1 MEIEKIAT
9 AYTGLETKFGLPRQS
24 GVVPSLTARIVM
36 EKGFSGEDLFRGM
49 ENWSHVWLIWGFSRN
64 EDAGWSATVRPPRLG
79 GNTRVGVFASRS
91 PFRPN
96 MLGLSLVRLLSV
108 DFGTKDGTVLT
119 VSGADMA
126 DGTPVYDIKPYL
138 PDTEAPADAFG
149 GFAKAEEWTPLS
161 VEDPEGLLARLP
173 EEDAGTLSELLAQ
186 DPRPSYHSDPGRVYG
201 FSFRGREIKFRV
213 DGNALILTDILG
225 KL

>member
-24 GVVPSLTARIVM
+24 GVVQSLTARIVM

-64 EDAGWSATVRPPRLG
+64 KDAGWSATVRPPRLG

-108 DFGTKDGTVLT
+108 EFGTKDGTVLT

-138 PDTEAPADAFG
+138 PDTEAS
-149 GFAKAEEWTPLS
+149 EWTPLC
-161 VEDPEGLLARLP
+161 VEDPEGLLERLP
-173 EEDAGTLSELLAQ
+173 EDDAGTLRELLAQ
-186 DPRPSYHSDPGRVYG
+186 DPRPSYHSDPERVYG

>member
-1 MEIEKIAT
+1 M
-9 AYTGLETKFGLPRQS
+9 
-24 GVVPSLTARIVM
+24 
-36 EKGFSGEDLFRGM
+36 
-49 ENWSHVWLIWGFSRN
+49 
-64 EDAGWSATVRPPRLG
+64 
-79 GNTRVGVFASRS
+79 GVFASRS

-108 DFGTKDGTVLT
+108 EFGTKDGTVLT

-149 GFAKAEEWTPLS
+149 GFAKASEWTPLC
-161 VEDPEGLLARLP
+161 VEDPEGLLERLP
-173 EEDAGTLSELLAQ
+173 EDDAGTLRELLAQ
-186 DPRPSYHSDPGRVYG
+186 DPRPSYHSDPERVYG

>member
-1 MEIEKIAT
+1 MEIKRIAT
-9 AYTGLETKFGLPRQS
+9 AYTGLEGKFGLPRQS
-24 GVVPSLTARIVM
+24 GVVQSLTARIVM

-49 ENWSHVWLIWGFSRN
+49 ENWSHVWIIWGFSRN

-96 MLGLSLVRLLSV
+96 MLGLSLVKLLSV

-138 PDTEAPADAFG
+138 PDTEAPSDAFG
-149 GFAKAEEWTPLS
+149 GFAKALEWTPLC
-161 VEDPEGLLARLP
+161 VEDPEGMLMRLP
-173 EEDAGTLSELLAQ
+173 EEDAGTLRELLAQ
-186 DPRPSYHSDPGRVYG
+186 DPRPSYHSDPGRIYG
-201 FSFRGREIKFRV
+201 LSYKGREIKFRV
-213 DGNALILTDILG
+213 DGNTLILTDILG